1 MRMWKKLAYDS
12 HEQMM
17 FGKSL
22 HPVKCGFD
30 VAIGDG
36 IVLPEVNYTVPPME
50 VTPEKES
57 RILQEYET
65 IVQSVLS
72 RMVTLQVPGVVLE
85 FEHAPQ
91 MTTHIEIGARVTEQT
106 KNIMKEY
113 YEKHGLKSA
122 LRATICDIREQER
135 PPQIRHG
142 KSVQI
147 VLDSFKENARLG
159 ADMLSIES
167 IGGKEI
173 NDSALMEADVPGILF
188 ALGVLAPRDMHFLW
202 SEIVKISKNYNV
214 VPAGDTACGFANT
227 AMVLADKNYLPGVLA
242 AVVRAMT
249 AVRSLVAYEEGAVGP
264 SKDCAYEGPVIKA
277 ITGFPIS
284 MEGKT
289 AACAHF
295 SHMGNIAAAVCD
307 LWSNESVQNV
317 KLLSGFAPEVF
328 SEILAYDCRLM
339 NKSLEKGLEKD
350 LLDLLVESDI
360 YESVH
365 AFIISP
371 EASFEI
377 AKAIIS
383 GDSDFERTRLAG
395 IRACELIRKAV
406 DEERLTIP
414 DRELNWLTMIED
426 QLAMFATEEQVI
438 EHGASRYADKVTLSE
453 YDL

>member
-1 MRMWKKLAYDS
+1 MRMWNKLVYES

-22 HPVKCGFD
+22 HPVKCGFGIT
-30 VAIGDG
+30 IGDG
-36 IVLPEVNYTVPPME
+36 TVLPEVNYTVPPME
-50 VTPEKES
+50 VSPEKEG

-65 IVQSVLS
+65 IVQGVLS
-72 RMVTLQVPGVVLE
+72 RMVTLQVPGVILE

-106 KNIMKEY
+106 KKIMKEY
-113 YEKHGLKSA
+113 YENHGLKSA
-122 LRATICDIREQER
+122 LRSTICDIREQER

-173 NDSALMEADVPGILF
+173 NDSALMEGDIPGILF

-202 SEIVKISKNYNV
+202 KNIVEISKEFNV

-249 AVRSLVAYEEGAVGP
+249 AVRSLVAFEEGAVGP

-284 MEGKT
+284 MEGKS

-295 SHMGNIAAAVCD
+295 SHVGNIAAAVCD

-339 NKSLEKGLEKD
+339 NKALETGVEKEF
-350 LLDLLVESDI
+350 LKLLVDSDI
-360 YESVH
+360 YQSVH

-371 EASFEI
+371 QVSFEI
-377 AKAIIS
+377 AKAIVS
-383 GDSDFERTRLAG
+383 GDTDFERTRLAG
-395 IRACELIRKAV
+395 IRSCELIRKGME
-406 DEERLTIP
+406 DNKLNIP
-414 DRELNWLTMIED
+414 DRELNWLGMIED
-426 QLAMFATEEQVI
+426 QLALYSTEESIV
-438 EHGASRYADKVTLSE
+438 EYASSKYADKVTLSE
-453 YDL
+453 YGL